1 MTPMKL
7 STLPLRAR
15 YAKVLTIAIA
25 VTLLQACSSIKL
37 GYNNAPSLAYWW
49 LDGYVDISDEQS
61 ASVRDEIDRLHKWH
75 RAIELPKIEA
85 LLQRMQVLAAS
96 DVTPAQACVALADVR
111 ARMTAASNQTVA
123 GVAAVAASITPE
135 QRQHIARKFGKNNA
149 AWQEEWNEGTVEE
162 RRDKRLKAG
171 VDSAEQ
177 IYDSLNEKQVALI
190 RELDAASGYD
200 PELSFK
206 ERLRRQKDLL
216 QTLARINPPNPA
228 DKPTTA
234 QAVTY
239 VQDYLARNASSPDL
253 AYRAFSEKMYAE
265 SCNAFAVIHNTTTQ
279 KQRERA
285 IKRIA
290 AYARD
295 ARELMELQ
303 EVK

>member
-15 YAKVLTIAIA
+15 HAKVLTIAIA
-25 VTLLQACSSIKL
+25 VILLQACSSIKL

-61 ASVRDEIDRLHKWH
+61 TSVRDEIDRLHKWH
-75 RAIELPKIEA
+75 RATELPKIEA

-123 GVAAVAASITPE
+123 GVAAVAATITAE
-135 QRQHIARKFGKNNA
+135 QRQHLARKFEKNNA
-149 AWQEEWNEGTVEE
+149 VWQEKWNEGTVEE

-171 VDSAEQ
+171 VESAEQ
-177 IYDSLNEKQVALI
+177 IYDSLNEKQVALV
-190 RELDAASGYD
+190 RELDAASAYD
-200 PELSFK
+200 ADLSFK

-239 VQDYLARNASSPDL
+239 VQEYLARNASSPDL
-253 AYRAFSEKMYAE
+253 TYRAFSEKMYAE
-265 SCNAFAVIHNTTTQ
+265 SCNAFAVIHNSTTP

-295 ARELMELQ
+295 ARELMELIDI
-303 EVK
+303 K